1 MAPKST
7 IVVFAGTNLDWF
19 FAGVPV
25 YFLCER
31 MSRVLVSLH
40 KPWLVT
46 VQLASFPIVVVSTL
60 VDKPLVKYLIS
71 YNRSRNYENISAG
84 I

>member
-25 YFLCER
+25 YFLGER

-71 YNRSRNYENISAG
+71 
-84 I
+84 